1 MHRYIASILQ
11 NGVLNSIEEFYLR
24 RRLWSLKH
32 TEPGV
37 AQFSSISDTDS
48 YLALANSAVQNTD
61 VFEKFRSN
69 IEYRKILEHVTK
81 SNGSKYLDWLSKN
94 SINVNQLL
102 NQVASV
108 DITGGP
114 LRYKFGSGVMCSPTT
129 LRYLKVYFEI
139 KGLFQPKNLH
149 KIVEIGG
156 GFGGQAAVFG
166 KLSEFERYTIYDL
179 PEVIALQKVFLKS
192 AEVGGNFEF
201 QDGRTPI
208 KIESDLVV
216 SNYALSEMN
225 RSLQLQYIENV
236 LRTAKSG
243 YLTWNLISEKK
254 LDGLSVVEVCEM
266 IEGTSVQAE
275 DPLTDDGNVIIIW
288 GTLDSI

>member
-102 NQVASV
+102 NQV
-108 DITGGP
+108 
-114 LRYKFGSGVMCSPTT
+114 
-129 LRYLKVYFEI
+129 
-139 KGLFQPKNLH
+139 
-149 KIVEIGG
+149 
-156 GFGGQAAVFG
+156 
-166 KLSEFERYTIYDL
+166 
-179 PEVIALQKVFLKS
+179 
-192 AEVGGNFEF
+192 
-201 QDGRTPI
+201 
-208 KIESDLVV
+208 
-216 SNYALSEMN
+216 
-225 RSLQLQYIENV
+225 
-236 LRTAKSG
+236 
-243 YLTWNLISEKK
+243 
-254 LDGLSVVEVCEM
+254 
-266 IEGTSVQAE
+266 
-275 DPLTDDGNVIIIW
+275 
-288 GTLDSI
+288 